1 MSDIPAQTNRLA
13 TTLASPATAAVL
25 VGTNLLLPYS
35 YAMVGREAAPSV
47 YEQLIDYPFAV
58 STSTIAEQVS
68 GEAREATR
76 PVVQAGIKW
85 NSYVSRRL
93 AALRVGADDFTGL
106 KVPSPWIVDRA
117 WDVASSYFR
126 RTTPP
131 PSVVPTEDGDILY
144 LWRKAGWELHV
155 EIGSEGTTAWAYH
168 RQSGE
173 TWSGSLGE
181 RRLEF
186 YNLLDL
192 LGQS

>member
-1 MSDIPAQTNRLA
+1 MSGIPVQTNRLA
-13 TTLASPATAAVL
+13 TTLASPATAVVL

-35 YAMVGREAAPSV
+35 YEMVGREAEPSV
-47 YEQLIDYPFAV
+47 YEQLINYPFAI
-58 STSTIAEQVS
+58 STSTIAELVS

-76 PVVQAGIKW
+76 TVVRAGTSW
-85 NSYVSRRL
+85 DSYVVRRL
-93 AALRVGADDFTGL
+93 AALRAGVDDFTGL
-106 KVPSPWIVDRA
+106 KVPSPWIIDRA
-117 WDVASSYFR
+117 WGVASSYFR

-144 LWRKAGWELHV
+144 VWRKAGWELHI

-181 RRLEF
+181 RRQEF
-186 YNLLDL
+186 SNLLDL
-192 LGQS
+192 LARS